1 LVGVSKVYLGKAIGW
16 FDDVIIGM
24 KGNMSRVVSCGRR
37 DGAVLVFMFEFEVLV
52 EFLFIE
58 IIVFHDLE
66 EFFQVFG
73 KVVKRPEELLRQKN

>member
-1 LVGVSKVYLGKAIGW
+1 MVGVSKVYLGKAIGW

-24 KGNMSRVVSCGRR
+24 KGSMSRVISCGRR
-37 DGAVLVFMFEFEVLV
+37 DGAVLVFMF